1 MTIGSDG
8 YIRVWDF
15 ETVDTADITDE
26 SNVFEMEPMN
36 ELQVSGQYGACF
48 STSFRRG
55 TIDSL
60 VRFSADS
67 KILCPTK

>member
-36 ELQVSGQYGACF
+36 ELQVQ
-48 STSFRRG
+48 
-55 TIDSL
+55 
-60 VRFSADS
+60 
-67 KILCPTK
+67 KILLQTGGMARGGCPWGDGGILR